1 MKMPLGKKKDLGHP
15 TKEKRRYNRV
25 DKIVLNWK
33 SEHIGRKR
41 AGNYVIIMTTK
52 VA

>member
-1 MKMPLGKKKDLGHP
+1 MKMSLGKKKDLGHP

-25 DKIVLNWK
+25 DKIVLN
-33 SEHIGRKR
+33 
-41 AGNYVIIMTTK
+41 YVIIMTTK